1 MDAQMMQR
9 TMATVAEAAK
19 HSDTCLLF
27 WSATGKDSIVLL
39 DLLSPHFKKV
49 VCVYLYIVKNLNIV
63 EPFFRWAQS
72 YGNVEI
78 VQLPHPDR
86 IRCKKYATFDIKPM
100 PQLKELKLK
109 DYEDYLKKEYQ
120 TDVVVYGM
128 KITDSFVRRGIFN
141 KAAKSEIHM
150 DFGKYYPIVC
160 WSNKDCISYITI
172 HNLPQPLKLG
182 SKRPSSGINFR
193 EETILYIKKHYPLDY
208 QKYIKD
214 YPLIGAKYGDK

>member
-1 MDAQMMQR
+1 MDSQMMQR
-9 TMATVAEAAK
+9 TKATVADAAM

-27 WSATGKDSIVLL
+27 WSGTGKDSIVLL

-63 EPFFRWAQS
+63 EPFFRWAYS
-72 YGNVEI
+72 Y

-86 IRCKKYATFDIKPM
+86 IRCKKYGTFDIKKM

-109 DYEDYLKKEYQ
+109 NYEDYLKQQYH

-160 WSNKDCISYITI
+160 WSNKDCLSYISI
-172 HNLPQPLKLG
+172 HNLPKPLKLG

-193 EETILYIKKHYPLDY
+193 EETVLYIKKHYPLDY

-214 YPLIGAKYGDK
+214 YPLIAAKYGKD

>member
-9 TMATVAEAAK
+9 TMATVAEAAM

-27 WSATGKDSIVLL
+27 WSGTGKDSIVLL

-63 EPFFRWAQS
+63 EPFFRWAYS

-86 IRCKKYATFDIKPM
+86 IRCKKYGTFDVKKM

-109 DYEDYLKKEYQ
+109 DYEDY
-120 TDVVVYGM
+120 
-128 KITDSFVRRGIFN
+128 
-141 KAAKSEIHM
+141 
-150 DFGKYYPIVC
+150 PIVC
-160 WSNKDCISYITI
+160 WSNKDCLSYISI
-172 HNLPQPLKLG
+172 HNLPKPLKLG

-193 EETILYIKKHYPLDY
+193 EETVLYIKKHYPLDY
-208 QKYIKD
+208 QKYITD
-214 YPLIGAKYGDK
+214 YPLIGAKYGKD